1 MKVGDIFLW
10 KGDQARIMAIAEGYI
25 MARKKGCYPFLEPIK
40 EVEAA
45 QQNAQADAGI
55 CTACGEA
62 REYHVGGIGG
72 LCKNP
77 QHR

>member
-40 EVEAA
+40 EVEAS
-45 QQNAQADAGI
+45 QVRR
-55 CTACGEA
+55 CMCGERA
-62 REYHVGGIGG
+62 TINDAWCEACSPDTGR
-72 LCKNP
+72 
-77 QHR
+77 